1 MGRINCLSHG
11 FTHFEMGNAFF
22 GNHDLLARAGIAAQS
37 GRTPA
42 DRKAPEAA
50 NFDTVLLSQ
59 GIGYRLKDGAHR
71 QLGIFVRELVEAFGQ
86 SLDQVTPCHVD
97 KTDQLLSSLARSRA
111 PKLVVPAL
119 F

>member
-1 MGRINCLSHG
+1 
-11 FTHFEMGNAFF
+11 
-22 GNHDLLARAGIAAQS
+22 
-37 GRTPA
+37 
-42 DRKAPEAA
+42 
-50 NFDTVLLSQ
+50 
-59 GIGYRLKDGAHR
+59 
-71 QLGIFVRELVEAFGQ
+71 VRELVEAFGQ